1 MKAMKQALGK
11 KVGDKAILKFMVAH
25 EFDLEIAAGAVPKT
39 PITYE
44 KIADGSPVRVTY
56 VSAQQVTRITS
67 ASSTT
72 QSNSS
77 IGATASASTFVIALT
92 DLVRSIPGSF
102 LHENTNRP
110 KNTIKKVFL

>member
-1 MKAMKQALGK
+1 MKQALGK

-72 QSNSS
+72 RSNSS
-77 IGATASASTFVIALT
+77 NGATASASTIVIALT
-92 DLVRSIPGSF
+92 DLVSSIRLVPS
-102 LHENTNRP
+102 
-110 KNTIKKVFL
+110 